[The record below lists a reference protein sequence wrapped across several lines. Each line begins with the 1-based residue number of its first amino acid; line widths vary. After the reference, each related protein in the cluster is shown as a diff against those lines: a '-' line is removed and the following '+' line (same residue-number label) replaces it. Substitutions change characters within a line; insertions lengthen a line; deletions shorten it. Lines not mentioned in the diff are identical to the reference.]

1 MFKKNISINPAN
13 PKIKNKKINF
23 EDDNIKPILA
33 YSVFTAKYILKKKST
48 ILMPICSFILVLL
61 LSIIPVFL
69 GDVLVHTIFLL
80 VTSSITISVTAV
92 FATIKALNLFKDIS
106 SEGMEIIIVSKPI
119 RRSQII
125 FVRFVFF
132 FLLGVIICL
141 LNYFAILIGLL
152 SYYGV
157 SNPSFPIF
165 NYITIFF
172 FSMLVAYIFFGSLSI
187 LLSLK
192 FSTKL
197 VSSFSLGFLSM
208 GTVFSQV
215 LPQVIPLME
224 KNLEQRISEISDYSL
239 TLRYKVTTDGKVILY
254 TKDFM
259 TPLTPEEV
267 EIINT
272 AFETQVDYS

>member
-1 MFKKNISINPAN
+1 MSKKNISISPTN

-33 YSVFTAKYILKKKST
+33 YSIFTAKYILKKKST
-48 ILMPICSFILVLL
+48 ILMPIGSFLLVLL
-61 LSIIPVFL
+61 LSIIPIFL

-80 VTSSITISVTAV
+80 VISSVTISVTSV

-106 SEGMEIIIVSKPI
+106 GEGMEIIIVSKPI

-132 FLLGVIICL
+132 FLLGIIICL

-157 SNPSFPIF
+157 SNPTFPIF

-215 LPQVIPLME
+215 LPQVVPLME
-224 KNLEQRISEISDYSL
+224 KSFSQRIGEISDYNL
-239 TLRYKVTTDGKVILY
+239 NLKYELTTDGKVILY
-254 TKDFM
+254 TKDII
-259 TPLTPEEV
+259 TPLTAEEI
-267 EIINT
+267 EIINK
-272 AFETQVDYS
+272 ALETQVDYS